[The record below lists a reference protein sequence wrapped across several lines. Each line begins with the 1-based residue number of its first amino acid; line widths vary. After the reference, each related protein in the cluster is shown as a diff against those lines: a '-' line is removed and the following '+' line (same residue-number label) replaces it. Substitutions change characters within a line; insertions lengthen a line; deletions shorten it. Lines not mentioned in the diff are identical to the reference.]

1 MKKIALVISCEHAV
15 DTVPEEYL
23 PIFQPFNE
31 LLNSHR
37 GIDFGALTIA
47 KHLKETLPCDFVQAH
62 TTRLLIDCNRS
73 LNRPSCFSEITTP
86 LPQEEKIKIIEQY
99 YRPFRE
105 QVINLIQKN
114 INQKLQVWHL
124 SIHSF
129 TPVMNNIIRNTDIGF
144 LYNPQRS
151 SEKSLCESALG
162 CLSTRHGKPTEAVST
177 RYCDSLAGGEQEGS
191 REGAKPSSV
200 PSPDVRHSRNDSVST
215 PRQPCKGGQGSLA
228 AHDPQRARFVIPPGQ
243 EAVPNEPCAISSG
256 FSPSR
261 RAAVTMATAISSAVQ
276 KIVIAPPR
284 IFLLWPDTYRRGA
297 LERRASASRLTL
309 RIGVSATVDRR
320 PERDSRSRAC
330 RRPATSRRKI

>member
-15 DTVPEEYL
+15 DTVPEEYIPL
-23 PIFQPFNE
+23 FQPFNE

-62 TTRLLIDCNRS
+62 ATRLLIDCNRS

-114 INQKLQVWHL
+114 IHQKLQVWHL

-151 SEKSLCESALG
+151 SEKSLCEHLQKEMRLISPTVKVRRNYPYKGIADGFTTALRKKYTDAEYVG
-162 CLSTRHGKPTEAVST
+162 IEIEFNQKLTLNDQYINTLKNLLS
-177 RYCDSLAGGEQEGS
+177 DSLL
-191 REGAKPSSV
+191 KLI
-200 PSPDVRHSRNDSVST
+200 
-215 PRQPCKGGQGSLA
+215 C
-228 AHDPQRARFVIPPGQ
+228 
-243 EAVPNEPCAISSG
+243 
-256 FSPSR
+256 
-261 RAAVTMATAISSAVQ
+261 
-276 KIVIAPPR
+276 
-284 IFLLWPDTYRRGA
+284 
-297 LERRASASRLTL
+297 
-309 RIGVSATVDRR
+309 
-320 PERDSRSRAC
+320 
-330 RRPATSRRKI
+330 